1 MSISLMILDNNPVS
15 RNDIS
20 STIQN
25 INYDTDE
32 IIDKI
37 IINENKKSFSTNTP
51 IKLCVHENDN
61 FRDAIDTIKEVKI
74 DIIII
79 NISSINIDNYKDDCK
94 KLRNI
99 YPLSPIIAVSNSAH
113 AFNIEH
119 YDYIDFD
126 DIININIITPHIL
139 LRIITSAIHR
149 SKNYNSFHT
158 SHQRKKISNSLLGLL
173 LDKKDLTAVADS
185 ACQIINSQN
194 SNSNYSSA
202 SIYTIYDDKVERI
215 AHSGAQDAEDKI
227 FEYQKKIY
235 SLKYSKKCENYFYYL
250 KEKIKRK
257 ISVTIP
263 LKNKEIVFAF
273 LKIETEYDIIHH
285 SKENDYY
292 KEISKTLSDVFILA
306 QERERFDQVY
316 RQNVRLIDEM
326 SSAAIGIDKYDV
338 VTHWNHQAELYF
350 GINKSDAIQKRL
362 FELNIICD
370 WPIIIAKLYDS
381 LNKSVNTEKFDVSY
395 KRGTEKEHR
404 ILSIAITPFIEPN
417 GSFSGYLLLMDDITE
432 KRHLE
437 KRHQQSMYLESIG
450 QLSAGIAHEINT
462 PMQYISDNLSFL
474 KESFDDTTEA
484 LIEIKSSLINKTL
497 DIEQLNSIL
506 EKSDFEYL
514 STELPIA
521 FTQTTEGVDRV
532 CTIVKAMK
540 EFSHPN
546 SENKV
551 ATNINHCIESTII
564 ISKHTW
570 KYDAEM
576 EVDLDPTIKD
586 IMCYPGPFNE
596 VILNIIVNAA
606 DAIKEKT
613 ENDDSINIG
622 KIKIQTRG
630 KEDFVEIK
638 ISDTGG
644 GIPKS
649 IQEKIFDP
657 FFTTKA
663 IGKGTGQ
670 GLALSYSIIKARHNG
685 ELFFETVPDEST
697 TFILQLPYK

>member
-1 MSISLMILDNNPVS
+1 MILDNNPVS
-15 RNDIS
+15 RHTIKNTIKDINN
-20 STIQN
+20 N
-25 INYDTDE
+25 IDASVT
-32 IIDKI
+32 
-37 IINENKKSFSTNTP
+37 NESNNSGFTNKP
-51 IKLCVHENDN
+51 IKLHVHEDDN
-61 FRDAIDTIKEVKI
+61 FRDAIDTINELKI

-99 YPLSPIIAVSNSAH
+99 YPLSPIIAVSNSAS
-113 AFNIEH
+113 AFNLEH

-126 DIININIITPHIL
+126 DILNIKIITPHML

-158 SHQRKKISNSLLGLL
+158 SHQRKIISSSLLELL
-173 LDKKDLTAVADS
+173 LDKKSLITVAES
-185 ACQIINSQN
+185 ACQIINSQS

-202 SIYTIYDDKVERI
+202 SIYTIHDDKVERI
-215 AHSGAQDAEDKI
+215 AHSGAQDSENKI
-227 FEYQKKIY
+227 FDYQKKIY
-235 SLKYSKKCENYFYYL
+235 ALKYSKEFENDFYYL
-250 KEKIKRK
+250 KESIKRK

-263 LKNKEIVFAF
+263 LKNKDIVFAF

-292 KEISKTLSDVFILA
+292 KEISRTLSDVFILA
-306 QERERFDQVY
+306 QERERFEQVY

-326 SSAAIGIDKYDV
+326 SSAAIGIDKYDL

-350 GINKSDAIQKRL
+350 GISKSDAIQKRL

-395 KRGTEKEHR
+395 QRDSEEGHR
-404 ILSIAITPFIEPN
+404 ILSVAITPFVEPN
-417 GSFSGYLLLMDDITE
+417 GAFSGYLLLMDDITE

-437 KRHQQSMYLESIG
+437 NRHQQSMYLESIG

-474 KESFDDTTEA
+474 KESFEDTAEA
-484 LIEIKSSLINKTL
+484 LKEIKLSLMNNTL
-497 DIEQLNSIL
+497 DIEKLNSIFK
-506 EKSDFEYL
+506 KSDFEYL
-514 STELPIA
+514 SKELPLA
-521 FTQTTEGVDRV
+521 FTQTTEGVNRV

-546 SENKV
+546 SEDKI
-551 ATNINHCIESTII
+551 ATNINNCIESTIT

-570 KYDAEM
+570 KYHAEM
-576 EVDLDPTIKD
+576 EVDLDPNIKD
-586 IMCYPGPFNE
+586 VMCHPGPFNE

-606 DAIKEKT
+606 DAIKEKV
-613 ENDDSINIG
+613 ENDDSINMG
-622 KIKIQTRG
+622 KIKIQTQG
-630 KEDFVEIK
+630 KEDFAEIR

-663 IGKGTGQ
+663 VGKGTGQ
-670 GLALSYSIIKARHNG
+670 GLALSYSIIKVRHNG
-685 ELFFETVPDEST
+685 ELLFETVPGEST
-697 TFILQLPYK
+697 TFILQLPYQ

>member
-15 RNDIS
+15 RNDIVNKINDINDNFHKIVGDDS
-20 STIQN
+20 NNST
-25 INYDTDE
+25 
-32 IIDKI
+32 
-37 IINENKKSFSTNTP
+37 ST
-51 IKLCVHENDN
+51 KDMELCVHEDDN
-61 FRDAIDTIKEVKI
+61 FRDAINTSKEFKI

-79 NISSINIDNYKDDCK
+79 NITSINIDNYKDDCK
-94 KLRNI
+94 KLRNTH
-99 YPLSPIIAVSNSAH
+99 PRSPIIAVSNSANF
-113 AFNIEH
+113 FNLEH

-126 DIININIITPHIL
+126 DILYIKVITPHML

-149 SKNYNSFHT
+149 SKNNNHLQS
-158 SHQRKKISNSLLGLL
+158 SHQRKIISSRLLELL
-173 LDKKDLTAVADS
+173 LDKKSLISVAES
-185 ACQIINSQN
+185 ACQIINSQS

-215 AHSGAQDAEDKI
+215 AHSGAQDNEDKI
-227 FEYQKKIY
+227 NEYQDKIY
-235 SLKYSKKCENYFYYL
+235 SLKYSKKSENDFYYL
-250 KEKIKRK
+250 KEVIKRK
-257 ISVTIP
+257 INVTIP
-263 LKNKEIVFAF
+263 LKNKETVFSF
-273 LKIETEYDIIHH
+273 LKIETEDDIIQH

-292 KEISKTLSDVFILA
+292 KKISKTLSDVLILA
-306 QERERFDQVY
+306 QERERFDQIY
-316 RQNVRLIDEM
+316 SQNVRLIDEM
-326 SSAAIGIDKYDV
+326 SSAAIGIDKYDL

-350 GINKSDAIQKRL
+350 GINKIDAIQKRL

-370 WPIIIAKLYDS
+370 WPIISAKLYDS
-381 LNKSVNTEKFDVSY
+381 FNKSAKTEKFDVSY
-395 KRGTEKEHR
+395 KRASDEANR
-404 ILSIAITPFIEPN
+404 ILSTAITPFIEPN

-462 PMQYISDNLSFL
+462 PMQYISDNLNFL
-474 KESFDDTTEA
+474 KESFNDTTEA
-484 LIEIKSSLINKTL
+484 LIEIKLCLTNNTL
-497 DIEQLNSIL
+497 DIEKLNSIL
-506 EKSDFEYL
+506 KKSDFEYL
-514 STELPIA
+514 STELPLA
-521 FTQTTEGVDRV
+521 FTQTKDGVDRV
-532 CTIVKAMK
+532 CNIVKAMK
-540 EFSHPN
+540 DFSHPN

-551 ATNINHCIESTII
+551 ATNINHCIESTIT

-570 KYDAEM
+570 KYHAEM
-576 EVDLDPTIKD
+576 EVDLDLSIKD
-586 IMCYPGPFNE
+586 VMCHPGPFNE

-606 DAIKEKT
+606 DAIREKVD
-613 ENDDSINIG
+613 NDDSIDRG
-622 KIKIQTRG
+622 KIKIQTRS
-630 KEDFVEIK
+630 KENFVEIR

-657 FFTTKA
+657 FFTTKE

-685 ELFFETVPDEST
+685 DLLFETVPGEST